1 MKSTEDILVFSAAGA
16 AAASKNSKRGLMV
29 YNPQGLKEK
38 RVVKKN
44 NPNRLGKILGVKEFI
59 GENNKLLSSKEYE
72 QKWTNYPSEIIEFG
86 LDKDTVHPTQKP
98 LALMEYLV
106 KTYTDE
112 NAWVLDN
119 AMGSGT
125 TGVACIN
132 TNRNFIGMEIDKEY
146 FEISKERMESK

>member
-1 MKSTEDILVFSAAGA
+1 MDSDE
-16 AAASKNSKRGLMV
+16 
-29 YNPQGLKEK
+29 
-38 RVVKKN
+38 
-44 NPNRLGKILGVKEFI
+44 
-59 GENNKLLSSKEYE
+59 EYE

-132 TNRNFIGMEIDKEY
+132 TNRNFIGIEKNEEF
-146 FEISKERMESK
+146 FEIVKKRLEDFYIVL